1 MSRDITRERATGI
14 EPAFSAWEAD
24 VLPLNYARWCGTPY
38 WQHPSA
44 ILVGGAPGGPAGGVG
59 GARYPLRMFGG
70 SDKAPLGERLKNALL
85 KPANPQPM
93 PATDET
99 PSSVEELEAAV
110 RSADDKERLIGL
122 LAAPIAAMIG
132 FAITSLDISNDPAS
146 GSKHVNP
153 STYYELELVLLA
165 LAFVMLVMAMRR
177 KRLFIGMAMALYG
190 LTVFNLHYWGFGVPF
205 ILFASWY
212 LVRSYRLSR
221 DLRLATEG
229 SAEGRAPR
237 ASKRYTPPTRPKRL
251 PPASD

>member
-1 MSRDITRERATGI
+1 
-14 EPAFSAWEAD
+14 
-24 VLPLNYARWCGTPY
+24 
-38 WQHPSA
+38 
-44 ILVGGAPGGPAGGVG
+44 
-59 GARYPLRMFGG
+59 MFGG
-70 SDKAPLGERLKNALL
+70 SDKAPFGERLKNALL
-85 KPANPQPM
+85 KPVNPNVTA
-93 PATDET
+93 PATDEA

-132 FAITSLDISNDPAS
+132 FAITSLDISNDPAA

-153 STYYELELVLLA
+153 STYYELEFVLLA
-165 LAFVMLVMAMRR
+165 LSLIMLIMAMRR
-177 KRLFIGMAMALYG
+177 KRLFLGMAMALYG

-229 SAEGRAPR
+229 PPEGRGPR
-237 ASKRYTPPTRPKRL
+237 RNKRYTPPTARPKRL
-251 PPASD
+251 PPAPD

>member
-1 MSRDITRERATGI
+1 
-14 EPAFSAWEAD
+14 
-24 VLPLNYARWCGTPY
+24 
-38 WQHPSA
+38 
-44 ILVGGAPGGPAGGVG
+44 
-59 GARYPLRMFGG
+59 MFGAA
-70 SDKAPLGERLKNALL
+70 DKPPLGERLKNALL
-85 KPANPQPM
+85 KPASPEAA
-93 PATDET
+93 PAADET

-110 RSADDKERLIGL
+110 KYADDKERLIGL

-132 FAITSLDISNDPAS
+132 FAITSLDISNDPAT

-153 STYYELELVLLA
+153 STYYELEIVLLA
-165 LAFVMLVMAMRR
+165 LAFVMLVTAMRR

-229 SAEGRAPR
+229 PPEGRARRPN
-237 ASKRYTPPTRPKRL
+237 KRYTPPTGRPKRL